1 MKEIYKLKFSF
12 TLLSHLLKSIFY
24 KYHSDK
30 RKIIREIMPQ
40 PEVVIDIGAHAGQ
53 VSKMIAHT
61 YNNAVKIIAIEPG
74 VYARFILRMSIFF
87 NRLKHVHVLPFAI
100 STKAGFS
107 FLNVPEKRKNSLGFG
122 LSHMSNGHEDFTN
135 RNFKIHYDYVAVT
148 TIDQIVDDLKLKT
161 VNFIKIDIEGFEYEV
176 FMAASDQLMQR
187 FRIIVAEFHRLDFLW
202 CKPFF
207 KTTSRVYEKIMQ
219 THYCVHAHPNNWRG
233 TVKRGDIEIPINMEF
248 TFIRKDRV
256 EAYDFAKDFPHP
268 LDVDNVT
275 DKPSLVLPR
284 CWYRKA

>member
-30 RKIIREIMPQ
+30 RKIIKEIMPQ

-53 VSKMIAHT
+53 VSKMISHT

-100 STKAGFS
+100 SNKAGFS

-161 VNFIKIDIEGFEYEV
+161 VNFIKIDIEGFEYKALLGAQKTLKKYKPIIYIELQKHSLARNSDSLDDLYNYLRKMGYKSYYVRNDKLVKYEDNIEEDEV
-176 FMAASDQLMQR
+176 F
-187 FRIIVAEFHRLDFLW
+187 
-202 CKPFF
+202 
-207 KTTSRVYEKIMQ
+207 
-219 THYCVHAHPNNWRG
+219 
-233 TVKRGDIEIPINMEF
+233 
-248 TFIRKDRV
+248 FIHNK
-256 EAYDFAKDFPHP
+256 
-268 LDVDNVT
+268 
-275 DKPSLVLPR
+275 
-284 CWYRKA
+284 